1 MKGGCGQDSCGL
13 TQSGGNFFRSGER
26 RVQRTQKLLR
36 KSATK
41 SQLLIKKAAT
51 KSQNLL
57 RKGSQKSQRIIKT
70 ATNKTQRVVR
80 KATQKTKRFIRKG
93 AYYTISK
100 LGKIIKKA
108 KKILRKTK
116 GGACGCNKQ

>member
-1 MKGGCGQDSCGL
+1 MKGGCGQDSCV
-13 TQSGGNFFRSGER
+13 TQTGGNVFTSSER

-36 KSATK
+36 KSANK
-41 SQLLIKKAAT
+41 SQRLIKRGAT
-51 KSQNLL
+51 KSQRLI
-57 RKGSQKSQRIIKT
+57 RT

-80 KATQKTKRFIRKG
+80 KATQKTKRIIRKG

-108 KKILRKTK
+108 KKILRKTR